1 MGFYG
6 TVFLFI
12 IFTKISMLGHFS
24 MDDVDRTAPTVEGT
38 AVDRE
43 AITIDSQDSDK
54 VDRDGTTQGL

>member
-1 MGFYG
+1 
-6 TVFLFI
+6 
-12 IFTKISMLGHFS
+12 

-54 VDRDGTTQGL
+54 VDRDGATQGL